1 MRQKLAVL
9 AAAVLVLS
17 LFAPAAAGS
26 SGTATTTA
34 TDATQ
39 AECEYPIEVTD
50 ATGETITLEEP
61 PESVVALQPSDA
73 RTVFEIGAEDRLVGV
88 PDNPAVADLETDGI
102 ESVTDGYQIQH
113 ETVIDLDPDV
123 VLAANTTFESDI
135 ETLRDAGLDVY
146 HFDEARSID
155 DVREN
160 TNRTG
165 ELTGECAGA
174 AESVQWMDERLEIVD
189 EALEGTDR
197 PLAYYPMG
205 ADGTTPGTDS
215 FIHDVLTTA
224 GVEDLSEA
232 ASGSFYPQLSE
243 ETIVEE
249 DPEWIIYPD
258 DSAEPRM
265 PDVAEATTAY
275 QSGNLVAVDANQISQ
290 PTPQVI
296 YPIVEIVG
304 EVHPQAYAE
313 ATADLNET
321 NGTDGENETNGT
333 DDGNEGENENE
344 DTIPG
349 FGVPVAVAAALA
361 AVGILARRR

>member
-1 MRQKLAVL
+1 MRQKIAVL

-26 SGTATTTA
+26 SGSGTATTTA
-34 TDATQ
+34 ADATQ
-39 AECEYPIEVTD
+39 VECEYPIEVTD

-88 PDNPAVADLETDGI
+88 PDNPGVADLETDGI
-102 ESVTDGYQIQH
+102 ESVTDGYEIQH

-123 VLAANTTFESDI
+123 VLAANTTFDSDI
-135 ETLRDAGLDVY
+135 QTLRDAGLTVY
-146 HFDEARSID
+146 QFDEARSID

-174 AESVQWMDERLEIVD
+174 AESVQWMDDRLEIVT
-189 EALEGTDR
+189 ETLEGTDR

-232 ASGSFYPQLSE
+232 ASGTFYPKLSE

-249 DPEWIIYPD
+249 DPEWIVYPD
-258 DSAEPRM
+258 DADEPRM
-265 PDVAEATTAY
+265 PDVAEATSAY
-275 QSGNLVAVDANQISQ
+275 QSGNLVAVDSNQINQ

-296 YPIVEIVG
+296 YPLLEIVG
-304 EVHPQAYAE
+304 EVHAE
-313 ATADLNET
+313 ASADMDGANET
-321 NGTDGENETNGT
+321 DDENETN
-333 DDGNEGENENE
+333 DGESENE

-349 FGVPVAVAAALA
+349 FGVPIAVAAALA

>member
-1 MRQKLAVL
+1 MRQKIAVL

-17 LFAPAAAGS
+17 LLAPAAAGS
-26 SGTATTTA
+26 SGSGTATTTA
-34 TDATQ
+34 AEATQ
-39 AECEYPIEVTD
+39 AECEYPLEVTD

-88 PDNPAVADLETDGI
+88 PDNPGVSDLETDGI
-102 ESVTDGYQIQH
+102 ESVTDGYEIQH
-113 ETVIDLDPDV
+113 ETVIDLDPDI
-123 VLAANTTFESDI
+123 VLAANTTFDSDI
-135 ETLRDAGLDVY
+135 QTLRDAGLTVY
-146 HFDEARSID
+146 QFDEARSID

-165 ELTGECAGA
+165 ALTGECAGA
-174 AESVQWMDERLEIVD
+174 AESVQWMDDRLEIVT
-189 EALEGTDR
+189 ETLEGTDR

-224 GVEDLSEA
+224 GVEDLSEE
-232 ASGSFYPQLSE
+232 ASGTFYPKLSE

-258 DSAEPRM
+258 DSDEPRM

-296 YPIVEIVG
+296 YPLLEIVG
-304 EVHPQAYAE
+304 EVHPEAYAE
-313 ATADLNET
+313 ASADMDGANET
-321 NGTDGENETNGT
+321 DAENETN
-333 DDGNEGENENE
+333 DGESENE

-349 FGVPVAVAAALA
+349 FGAPVAVAAALA

>member
-9 AAAVLVLS
+9 AIAVLVLS

-26 SGTATTTA
+26 SGTVTPTA
-34 TDATQ
+34 ADATQ
-39 AECEYPIEVTD
+39 AECEYPIELTD

-61 PESVVALQPSDA
+61 PETVVALQPSDA

-113 ETVIDLDPDV
+113 ETVVDLDPDV
-123 VLAANTTFESDI
+123 VLAANTTSESDI

-146 HFDEARSID
+146 HFGEARSID
-155 DVREN
+155 DVRNN
-160 TNRTG
+160 TRRTG

-174 AESVQWMDERLEIVD
+174 EESVQWMDERLEIVD
-189 EALEGTDR
+189 EALEGADR

-304 EVHPQAYAE
+304 EVHPEAYAE

-321 NGTDGENETNGT
+321 NETADENETNES
-333 DDGNEGENENE
+333 DGETE

-349 FGVPVAVAAALA
+349 FGVPVAVGAVVA
-361 AVGILARRR
+361 AVGVLARRR